1 MKFTASPLLAPT
13 FPPWRA
19 RFVVV
24 LAATGFCLLLGRAA
38 YLQGWNRGFL
48 QAKGE
53 SRYSRTLE
61 LPAHRGR
68 VLDRNG
74 EVLAASTPV
83 KSIWAIPQDVTL
95 RSARARSVGCCTRI
109 AARGASPPPCR
120 QRSRLR
126 LPQAPSSRRRQRSAS
141 RRSAF
146 RAFIKGRSI
155 AVSTQ
160 RREST
165 AHLLGFTDVDDVGQ
179 EGVELAFQD
188 ELAGRAGSRRVI
200 KNRLGH
206 VIEDVESIREARN
219 GRDLALAVDSR
230 VQALAYGQL
239 KAAVETHRAKG
250 GGIVVLDV
258 TTGEVLALAN
268 LPSYN
273 PNNRTALTGSQ
284 LRNRAVTD
292 AFEPGSTLKPFTV
305 ALALDRGHVTP
316 KTSIATAPG
325 VLTVGTKTIRDV
337 HPAGMLTVEQ
347 VIQKSSNVGAAK
359 IALGMPAESMWRLFD
374 GVGLGASPQLG
385 FPGEAVGILRP
396 YRTWKPVEQ
405 ATMAYGHGISLSLV
419 QLARAYTV
427 FARDGELMPLSLV
440 KLDAPPTGKMVISKD
455 AAAAVRR
462 MLELA
467 VEPGGTAPRARVA
480 GYRVAGKTGTAHKQ
494 ENGRYAPDKYHSS
507 FVGFAPA
514 SRPRLLIA
522 VMLDEPSAG
531 QHYGGAV
538 AAPVFQQVMAGALR
552 ILGVAPDAPLTP
564 LELRPAPPE
573 VAEGL

>member
-83 KSIWAIPQDVTL
+83 KSIWAIPQDIALAPGELERLAAALELPREDL
-95 RSARARSVGCCTRI
+95 RRRLSDTGRDFVFLKRQVAPEAAERI
-109 AARGASPPPCR
+109 AA
-120 QRSRLR
+120 LR
-126 LPQAPSSRRRQRSAS
+126 IPGIHQGKEYRRFYPTA
-141 RRSAF
+141 
-146 RAFIKGRSI
+146 
-155 AVSTQ
+155 
-160 RREST
+160 EST
-165 AHLLGFTDVDDVGQ
+165 AHLVGFTDVDDVGQ

-188 ELAGRAGSRRVI
+188 ELAGHAGSRRVI

-206 VIEDVESIREARN
+206 VIEDIQSIREARN
-219 GRDLALAVDSR
+219 GRDLVLAVDSR

-239 KAAVETHRAKG
+239 KAAIESHRAKG

-305 ALALDRGHVTP
+305 ALALDRGQLTP
-316 KTSIATAPG
+316 KTSIATAPP
-325 VLTVGTKTIRDV
+325 LTVGTKTIRDV
-337 HPAGMLTVEQ
+337 HPAKVLTVEQ

-359 IALGMPAESMWRLFD
+359 IALAMPAESMWQLFD
-374 GVGLGASPQLG
+374 GIGLGASPQLG

-396 YRTWKPVEQ
+396 HRKWKPVEQ
-405 ATMAYGHGISLSLV
+405 ATMAYGHGISVSLM

-427 FARDGELMPLSLV
+427 FARDGDLMPLSLV
-440 KLDAPPTGKMVISKD
+440 KLDAPLQGKRVISKD
-455 AAAAVRR
+455 TAAAVRR

-467 VEPGGTAPRARVA
+467 VEPGGTAPRARIA

-522 VMLDEPSAG
+522 VMIDEPSAG

-552 ILGVAPDAPLTP
+552 ILGVAPDAPLAP